1 MTSSPLRHQALLQR
15 IGSSTCPEGTPLVAE
30 MVERAWAG
38 EALAINALAQ
48 LPTAVGEAML
58 PMLEQ
63 TKTNAANQ
71 AKLDESDSRE
81 ALGQREAVLAEAE
94 GHAAEQQQALKA
106 ASTNLEMAREQLRLA
121 QLKVDRATGEKAKV
135 EQEWAGAHQAVP
147 ELTYAKEEAA
157 VVHGR
162 RLKAKDEAAAALAEE
177 EEVCGSVKEA
187 TSSLCALTDAP
198 SAARSLCA
206 SFSSATGSIRVQV
219 AALQAATDSA
229 GASTAAAL
237 ALVHAGALELV
248 EDTSAHF
255 GSLVEAQKVAAVQ
268 ALMQQACK
276 GVEEQLQACGDTDDM
291 IKEVLGV
298 RDEVEAAETVVRTL
312 PSGSEEQE
320 QHQQAIA
327 KRDGLRTRLHE
338 ALPPLRELQEKRW
351 GVLECCPAS
360 LGEAVMTLKNNEGL
374 WMHEFEAIETLSDK
388 KQQQQHEIQKLL
400 QSIASLTTQKHDWDI
415 RLREADLQELRSA
428 GGASPQQ
435 ASGAIVCSVCE
446 EDAATLTCIDCDG
459 KLYCDACSAFV
470 HSKASKKSHTPTAI
484 DSSAAAIEQQ
494 SSEHYKQ
501 QLAVSKRQLEK
512 EQQRLSKLT
521 LPHFPEHS
529 GWGEGLD
536 KLASSNLVVQR
547 KLADD
552 YEELGELGVGGGVG
566 GGGQGVVLK
575 VKLLG
580 EEDGDGAIK
589 VLKQLP
595 RTDMKTLLSE
605 ALVPHML
612 QVTPAATHH
621 REWRCISSTLY

>member
-121 QLKVDRATGEKAKV
+121 QLKVDRATEEKAKV

-177 EEVCGSVKEA
+177 EEACGSVKEA

-206 SFSSATGSIRVQV
+206 SFSSATGSIRVQL

-237 ALVHAGALELV
+237 ALVHAGALEVV
-248 EDTSAHF
+248 EDTSARF

-268 ALMQQACK
+268 TLMQQACK

-360 LGEAVMTLKNNEGL
+360 LGEAVMTLKNKEGL

-415 RLREADLQELRSA
+415 RLRKAELQELQSG

-446 EDAATLTCIDCDG
+446 EDAATLTCGDCDG
-459 KLYCDACSAFV
+459 KLYCDACSAFI

-612 QVTPAATHH
+612 QVTLAATPH
-621 REWRCISSTLY
+621 RAWRCISSTLY